1 MKSLISRWSLIKADP
16 RASLWR
22 QSTLSFSEKRTAIAG
37 CLSDAWKRSV
47 PLNEASRDRTETERD
62 RKRQRETEK
71 EPEESRL
78 QINPIIPDKTKP
90 NSEISFEVSSRFFP
104 TEQFHGPCSPIMP
117 VFLRQRARFLLNSC
131 RWTPLQPFP
140 STSVSLSASWL
151 FTLRQYR
158 AVVIPLSV

>member
-1 MKSLISRWSLIKADP
+1 MPILVLRYGDNQPFRSLKNG
-16 RASLWR
+16 R
-22 QSTLSFSEKRTAIAG
+22 QSQDVCQTLE
-37 CLSDAWKRSV
+37 
-47 PLNEASRDRTETERD
+47 NEAFLSTRLAVIEQ
-62 RKRQRETEK
+62 RQRERERER

-131 RWTPLQPFP
+131 RWTPLRPFP

>member
-1 MKSLISRWSLIKADP
+1 MKSLISWWSLINADP

-47 PLNEASRDRTETERD
+47 PLNEASRDRTETERE
-62 RKRQRETEK
+62 RERER

-131 RWTPLQPFP
+131 RWTPLRPFP